1 MVVPPMRDLPADAD
15 DIRKRLRHVR
25 WIGGGSGAGKS
36 TIARRLAARY
46 GLEIYA
52 TDDVMLD
59 HAKRS
64 TPEQAPQLSRFMKM
78 SMDERWL
85 GQSPEAM
92 LDTFHWF
99 RGEAFD
105 LMVEDLLAM
114 MPSEP
119 GVIAEGFRLLP
130 HLVVPLLTDPGH
142 AVWLLPT
149 PRFRSAAFDSRGT
162 MWQIPDSTSDPR
174 SAQRNLLERDH
185 MFTERLRGELVA
197 LGLPFVEVDGTL
209 DEVQLTDRVA
219 AQLGL

>member
-1 MVVPPMRDLPADAD
+1 MRDEPADVE
-15 DIRKRLRHVR
+15 DIRERLRHVR

-36 TIARRLAARY
+36 TIARQLAARH
-46 GLEIYA
+46 GLGIYA

-59 HAKRS
+59 HAQRS
-64 TPEQAPQLSRFMKM
+64 TPEQAPQLSRFMEM

-105 LMVEDLLAM
+105 LVVEDLLA

-130 HLVVPLLTDPGH
+130 HLVVPLLADPGR

-149 PRFRSAAFDSRGT
+149 PQFRSAAFDSRGT
-162 MWQIPDSTSDPR
+162 MWQIADSTSDPR

-185 MFTERLRGELVA
+185 QFTKRLRGELVA
-197 LGLPFVEVDGTL
+197 LELSFVEVDGTL